1 MCSDND
7 LRVCGE
13 GNGHEE
19 LAGPGRAGRGTPGWL
34 YLTHLVPLLT
44 TGEVTLEQTCELEL
58 GRYSRYTL
66 DDTAWNTGPGHPGK
80 FALPARRDGAPN
92 GAKSRMPTPA
102 LRQQAEH
109 ERPAAVAL
117 CHQVG
122 MIALREAKE
131 GSVLPAP
138 SRDLC

>member
-13 GNGHEE
+13 VSGHEE

-44 TGEVTLEQTCELEL
+44 TGEVEQTCELEL

-66 DDTAWNTGPGHPGK
+66 DHTAWNTGRPTRGNLPSPRAVM
-80 FALPARRDGAPN
+80 ALQMVRSRAPAAGA
-92 GAKSRMPTPA
+92 A